1 MAGAATGGATWS
13 PWSSA
18 KASGAAAASTSSRG
32 FRLEK
37 TALLMVPTSFLYETE
52 KKTFFLKTDSWM
64 IGLKLLAMIPDLLDF
79 MLMLKWKQNKKKHFF
94 KIFKVQGTNNDRF
107 RNCDL

>member
-1 MAGAATGGATWS
+1 
-13 PWSSA
+13 
-18 KASGAAAASTSSRG
+18 
-32 FRLEK
+32 
-37 TALLMVPTSFLYETE
+37 
-52 KKTFFLKTDSWM
+52 M
-64 IGLKLLAMIPDLLDF
+64 IGLKLLAKTCCMSDF